1 MDIWKIVDHVGF
13 NGPIIL
19 FSLSLLLLRH
29 KRKTLFIYIVGS
41 IINVIVNYLLKMII
55 KQPRPVEDNINL
67 EWNQINDKRENV
79 DKYGMPSGH
88 AQMTWF
94 STMFVFLVLK
104 DFKWLLFFMII
115 SLNTVFQRF
124 KYNNHTTFQLM
135 VGTVIGL
142 TMGYLFYEI

>member
-1 MDIWKIVDHVGF
+1 MNILKFVDHIGF

-19 FSLSLLLLRH
+19 FSLSLFLLRH

-41 IINVIVNYLLKMII
+41 VINVVVNYLLKMII
-55 KQPRPVEDNINL
+55 KEPRPVEDNINL
-67 EWNQINDKRENV
+67 EWTQINDKRESV

-94 STMFVFLVLK
+94 STIFVFLVLK

-124 KYNNHTTFQLM
+124 RYNNHTLLQLI
-135 VGTVIGL
+135 VGSIIGL
-142 TMGYLFYEI
+142 ILGYLFYKI